1 MSEAKREW
9 GSKMELSLKWG
20 VQFIVMLIVLVV
32 SRIVMKKME
41 RSKEEIKLVSIVAV
55 LMTLIPILVGDIAW
69 PLIWD

>member
-9 GSKMELSLKWG
+9 GSKMELSFKWG
-20 VQFIVMLIVLVV
+20 VQFIVMLIVLIV
-32 SRIVMKKME
+32 SRIVMKNME